1 MFANHLLVTFDW
13 AISKAD
19 LKLVRRAVIQ
29 FMVKIRTAMFTP
41 AESAQFEKLRA
52 LARSRGCSGRLGQR
66 TYRLHVI
73 PIARSRAE
81 AVRRGESMD
90 GALRL
95 AQFQRRI
102 HREVV
107 VLANEY
113 YRKPVQSREIQ

>member
-1 MFANHLLVTFDW
+1 
-13 AISKAD
+13 
-19 LKLVRRAVIQ
+19 
-29 FMVKIRTAMFTP
+29 
-41 AESAQFEKLRA
+41 
-52 LARSRGCSGRLGQR
+52 
-66 TYRLHVI
+66 
-73 PIARSRAE
+73 
-81 AVRRGESMD
+81 VRRGESMD